1 MDDEFG
7 PIRKSL
13 KKVSVGSITQSNY
26 DTDDLCTTE
35 IIPLQKRARHAP
47 NVLDTPFAIVNY
59 PCIVTDD
66 NRKDTYATE
75 LFYEQL
81 LFKTFRYKLLDN
93 LLQNQLE
100 FAPALN
106 QIAKS
111 LYKLVIK
118 SFNKE
123 LTTVKN
129 YRIVAPEV
137 SSSRFT
143 SNIIDNV
150 VVFDTVASKHF
161 NLINIRL
168 ESPEGFQAKDVS
180 RIHRFLKKSYPI
192 DEVPM
197 QSEGLNGLKNIIDYF
212 TKLNSTA
219 IMRSIKP
226 LHFKIDIF
234 QYNYDVEKITN
245 IIPNKP
251 NFKII
256 ISTIGSS
263 HSLYDNPITTIV
275 NLSELSDINLS
286 RMCQQALHCK
296 CDMGK
301 HTGLKEYQDLWNH
314 CVADITQN
322 KLGSNNLFHLFLVS
336 FTIGGLGTNFF
347 FYLEQKLNGVR
358 SMDQLLRNFGINR

>member
-66 NRKDTYATE
+66 NHKDTYATE

-137 SSSRFT
+137 SSSRIT

-168 ESPEGFQAKDVS
+168 ESPRVS
-180 RIHRFLKKSYPI
+180 KR
-192 DEVPM
+192 
-197 QSEGLNGLKNIIDYF
+197 
-212 TKLNSTA
+212 
-219 IMRSIKP
+219 
-226 LHFKIDIF
+226 
-234 QYNYDVEKITN
+234 
-245 IIPNKP
+245 
-251 NFKII
+251 
-256 ISTIGSS
+256 
-263 HSLYDNPITTIV
+263 
-275 NLSELSDINLS
+275 
-286 RMCQQALHCK
+286 RM
-296 CDMGK
+296 
-301 HTGLKEYQDLWNH
+301 
-314 CVADITQN
+314 
-322 KLGSNNLFHLFLVS
+322 
-336 FTIGGLGTNFF
+336 
-347 FYLEQKLNGVR
+347 
-358 SMDQLLRNFGINR
+358 